1 LHYYFTTAS
10 KMIRVQLEPQSASR
24 RRSHQVLLLT
34 LLITVLHNRQADAF
48 QLVPTD
54 LPSSSHS
61 PSEGPSSPTSSFCT
75 NGFVSN
81 GLSCI
86 RTDDE
91 LLRVDDRSSS
101 PRGSPTKEDRIEHPI
116 TDDDNSLPFVRHPL
130 KRNKSHKLATSDSGL
145 ESVSTTALSSSSL
158 SKLPP
163 EPSIIS
169 QRLRE
174 MLTGST
180 LVMVNVARVLA
191 LDQG

>member
-1 LHYYFTTAS
+1 MEMASTAFLLKKRPPDSVYGTTTNHIA
-10 KMIRVQLEPQSASR
+10 PNSASR
-24 RRSHQVLLLT
+24 CVP
-34 LLITVLHNRQADAF
+34 V
-48 QLVPTD
+48 VPTD
-54 LPSSSHS
+54 LPSSNHS

-130 KRNKSHKLATSDSGL
+130 KRNNSHKLSTSDSGV
-145 ESVSTTALSSSSL
+145 ESVSTTALLLLLSSSSSL

-180 LVMVNVARVLA
+180 LVMVNVA
-191 LDQG
+191 